1 MQHTDA
7 DLDKMISRHYRRMQT
22 FVDQGLPE
30 GDSFDLAEAMWE
42 RDLDPQDDRRV
53 CFECKHLAV
62 KYCSA
67 ITDRYGRPS
76 QPLRFIL
83 QRCDKFQLKGKS

>member
-1 MQHTDA
+1 
-7 DLDKMISRHYRRMQT
+7 MQT

-42 RDLDPQDDRRV
+42 RDLDPQDNRRV
-53 CFECKHLAV
+53 CFECKHLNMKA
-62 KYCSA
+62 CSA
-67 ITDRYGRPS
+67 INDRSGRPS

-83 QRCDKFQLKGKS
+83 QRCPSFTLKGKS

>member
-1 MQHTDA
+1 MQHSEA
-7 DLDKMISRHYRRMQT
+7 NLDKIIARHQRRMQT
-22 FVDQGLPE
+22 FVDQGLPHL
-30 GDSFDLAEAMWE
+30 DAFDLAESMWN

-53 CFECKHLAV
+53 CFECQHLAV

-67 ITDRYGRPS
+67 ILDRFGRPS
-76 QPLRFIL
+76 QQLRFIL